1 MSSFFN
7 HSVLS
12 ARVHGVIS
20 QTTGLL
26 KVTLWEDTTDVEF
39 LQAFRTFS
47 QNTRRH
53 IPDEWTL
60 EGYTLGGYY

>member
-1 MSSFFN
+1 MSSFFKS
-7 HSVLS
+7 SVLS
-12 ARVHGVIS
+12 TRVRVIS

-60 EGYTLGGYY
+60 EGYILGGYY